1 MREVEHLEIFLKL
14 LLKVENSFSDP
25 YQVTYK
31 KLDEM
36 NAADEEKLSVDH
48 DKKLDGSNVDG
59 IDDKQNCNEDIE
71 MKDET
76 ANHD

>member
-48 DKKLDGSNVDG
+48 DKKLDGSN
-59 IDDKQNCNEDIE
+59 
-71 MKDET
+71 
-76 ANHD
+76 